1 MKNNLVMFIICF
13 GINVSFC
20 YAQEE
25 NLVTN
30 IYAKT
35 IRVYSDYVFLG
46 KQRTPEYFFSG
57 VRGGGIDFELDGVHL
72 ERFMDLVN
80 VVSNNCS
87 EIASDWHTYETN
99 EMVRFT
105 TLSAV
110 GYSGYGNYTNFIDRL
125 LTYSETDTRTNY
137 WHSLRFIMS
146 PYGTKQENKLA
157 LRYEDATV
165 SNFFV
170 RLRQQ
175 AINYGETNSV
185 NWCNDVLSGEWA
197 KDHLQ
202 MEAAGTL

>member
-1 MKNNLVMFIICF
+1 
-13 GINVSFC
+13 
-20 YAQEE
+20 
-25 NLVTN
+25 
-30 IYAKT
+30 
-35 IRVYSDYVFLG
+35 
-46 KQRTPEYFFSG
+46 
-57 VRGGGIDFELDGVHL
+57 
-72 ERFMDLVN
+72 MDLVN

-185 NWCNDVLSGEWA
+185 NWCDDVLSGEWA

-202 MEAAGTL
+202 MEVAGAL